1 MENKGRK
8 TRLISI
14 ICVLTLII
22 LTILPGCNFI
32 GQTKKNDGAAEPV
45 IDQMGN
51 QLCCPVCQS
60 TNIKDNGDGT
70 YTCNDCGKQWK
81 YDQTVNQIDVIDQN
95 GNTIGTLDT
104 NAGYV
109 GGGTGGSG
117 NSGGSGGNAENLFQ
131 SVNQF
136 GQLQNGQFLNLLN
149 QSSDFFTSHD
159 KFPPKMMCSEMFVGL
174 RDQASA
180 SAGAEPSFCI
190 RI

>member
-81 YDQTVNQIDVIDQN
+81 YDQTVNQIDVSTLERILKQN
-95 GNTIGTLDT
+95 Q
-104 NAGYV
+104 
-109 GGGTGGSG
+109 GGSDETG
-117 NSGGSGGNAENLFQ
+117 
-131 SVNQF
+131 
-136 GQLQNGQFLNLLN
+136 
-149 QSSDFFTSHD
+149 
-159 KFPPKMMCSEMFVGL
+159 
-174 RDQASA
+174 R
-180 SAGAEPSFCI
+180 
-190 RI
+190 R